1 MSLQI
6 SEESML
12 IVMSI
17 YGGLVLVL
25 CYDVI
30 RILRRI
36 FYVGFVRI
44 IIEDIIFWTVAAI
57 FMFNIYLKYNYGR
70 PRFFSIIL
78 TIGTMFAFEWFI
90 GRKII
95 NVLAVKINK
104 ILRKIVKP
112 LKKVVKLIKLKIG
125 KRKKNKRGRKNG
137 IKESKKSNK
146 AVKQCTETTNSK

>member
-12 IVMSI
+12 ILMSI

-25 CYDVI
+25 CYDAI

-44 IIEDIIFWTVAAI
+44 IIEDVIFWTVAAI

-78 TIGTMFAFEWFI
+78 TVGTMFAFEWFI

-137 IKESKKSNK
+137 IRESKKSNK
-146 AVKQCTETTNSK
+146 AVKQCTETKNS

>member
-12 IVMSI
+12 IVMSV

-30 RILRRI
+30 RVLRRI
-36 FYVGFVRI
+36 FYVGIVRI
-44 IIEDIIFWTVAAI
+44 IIEDIIFWMVAAI

-78 TIGTMFAFEWFI
+78 TMGTMFAFEWFI

-95 NVLAVKINK
+95 DVLALKIR
-104 ILRKIVKP
+104 IAIRIIVKP
-112 LKKVVKLIKLKIG
+112 LKKIVKLIKLKKATKKKSKKG
-125 KRKKNKRGRKNG
+125 KNKWHQG
-137 IKESKKSNK
+137 IKKE
-146 AVKQCTETTNSK
+146 QPGD

>member
-137 IKESKKSNK
+137 IRESKKSNK
-146 AVKQCTETTNSK
+146 AVKQRAETTNSK

>member
-12 IVMSI
+12 IVMSV

-36 FYVGFVRI
+36 FYVGIVRI
-44 IIEDIIFWTVAAI
+44 IIEDIIFWMVAAI

-78 TIGTMFAFEWFI
+78 TMGTMFAFEWFI

-95 NVLAVKINK
+95 DILALKI
-104 ILRKIVKP
+104 RKVIRIIVKP
-112 LKKVVKLIKLKIG
+112 LKKVLKLIKLKIG
-125 KRKKNKRGRKNG
+125 TKRKRKKGRKKWHLKTK
-137 IKESKKSNK
+137 KEQPN
-146 AVKQCTETTNSK
+146 V

>member
-12 IVMSI
+12 IVMSV

-36 FYVGFVRI
+36 FHVGFIRI

-78 TIGTMFAFEWFI
+78 TMGTMFAFEWFI

-95 NVLAVKINK
+95 DVLALKINK

-112 LKKVVKLIKLKIG
+112 LKKAVKLIKLKISS
-125 KRKKNKRGRKNG
+125 KRKLKKGRKKWHLK
-137 IKESKKSNK
+137 IKKEQPD
-146 AVKQCTETTNSK
+146 A

>member
-12 IVMSI
+12 IVMSV

-25 CYDVI
+25 CYDGI
-30 RILRRI
+30 RVLRRI
-36 FYVGFVRI
+36 FYVGIVRI
-44 IIEDIIFWTVAAI
+44 IIEDIIFWMVAAI

-78 TIGTMFAFEWFI
+78 TMGTMFAFEWFI

-95 NVLAVKINK
+95 DVLALKIR
-104 ILRKIVKP
+104 IAIRIIVKP
-112 LKKVVKLIKLKIG
+112 LKKIVKLIKLKTG
-125 KRKKNKRGRKNG
+125 TKKKSKKGKNKWHQG
-137 IKESKKSNK
+137 IKKE
-146 AVKQCTETTNSK
+146 QPGD

>member
-6 SEESML
+6 SEEAML
-12 IVMSI
+12 IVMSV

-25 CYDVI
+25 CYDAI

-36 FYVGFVRI
+36 FYVGFIRI

-70 PRFFSIIL
+70 PRFFSILL
-78 TIGTMFAFEWFI
+78 TVGTMFAFEWFI

-95 NVLAVKINK
+95 D
-104 ILRKIVKP
+104 KIVIS
-112 LKKVVKLIKLKIG
+112 LF
-125 KRKKNKRGRKNG
+125 RFC
-137 IKESKKSNK
+137 
-146 AVKQCTETTNSK
+146 A

>member
-12 IVMSI
+12 ILMSI

-25 CYDVI
+25 CYDAI

-44 IIEDIIFWTVAAI
+44 IIEDVIFWTVAAI

-78 TIGTMFAFEWFI
+78 TVGTMFAFEWFI

-112 LKKVVKLIKLKIG
+112 LKRL
-125 KRKKNKRGRKNG
+125 
-137 IKESKKSNK
+137 
-146 AVKQCTETTNSK
+146 

>member
-137 IKESKKSNK
+137 IRESKKSNK
-146 AVKQCTETTNSK
+146 AVKQRTKTTNSK

>member
-12 IVMSI
+12 ILMSI

-25 CYDVI
+25 CYDAI

-44 IIEDIIFWTVAAI
+44 IIEDVIFWTVAAI

-78 TIGTMFAFEWFI
+78 TVGTMFAFEWFI

-137 IKESKKSNK
+137 IRESKKSNK
-146 AVKQCTETTNSK
+146 VVKQRTKTTNSK

>member
-12 IVMSI
+12 IVMSV

-30 RILRRI
+30 RVLRRI
-36 FYVGFVRI
+36 FYVGIVRI
-44 IIEDIIFWTVAAI
+44 IIEDIIFWMVVAI

-78 TIGTMFAFEWFI
+78 TMGTMFAFEWFI

-95 NVLAVKINK
+95 DVLALKIR
-104 ILRKIVKP
+104 IAIRIIVKP
-112 LKKVVKLIKLKIG
+112 LKKIVKLIKLKTG
-125 KRKKNKRGRKNG
+125 TKKKSKKEKING
-137 IKESKKSNK
+137 IRESKKSNQAIK
-146 AVKQCTETTNSK
+146 CRTQKTYT

>member
-78 TIGTMFAFEWFI
+78 TMGTMFVFEWFI

-95 NVLAVKINK
+95 DVLALKINK

-112 LKKVVKLIKLKIG
+112 LKKAVKLIKLKIG
-125 KRKKNKRGRKNG
+125 TKRKLKKGRKKWHQG
-137 IKESKKSNK
+137 IKKEQPD
-146 AVKQCTETTNSK
+146 A

>member
-12 IVMSI
+12 ILMSI

-25 CYDVI
+25 CYDAI

-44 IIEDIIFWTVAAI
+44 IIEDVIFWTVAVI

-78 TIGTMFAFEWFI
+78 TVGTMFAFEWFI

-95 NVLAVKINK
+95 NVVAVKMNK

-125 KRKKNKRGRKNG
+125 KRKSIKRGRKNG

-146 AVKQCTETTNSK
+146 AVKQRTETANSK